1 MDATV
6 GVDAEE
12 KRKLPYQKLNHYSSI
27 ILSIA

>member
-1 MDATV
+1 MDTTV

-12 KRKLPYQKLNHYSSI
+12 KRKLLYRKLNHYSSI

>member
-1 MDATV
+1 MNTTV

-12 KRKLPYQKLNHYSSI
+12 RRKLPYQKLNNYSLI